1 MSKSSEGAG
10 DLTSKDKS
18 KSAIAAGSVEFASN
32 DSVEAAATNRSAEPE
47 VIPVDPDGTEE
58 LPAATIED
66 GSEGEVQGRSG
77 AMLKRRQVDEDV
89 EGDRKNSNAK
99 PIRPEEHKER
109 KECGPPVRARWATG
123 HTNKKSES

>member
-47 VIPVDPDGTEE
+47 VIPVDPDGTVE
-58 LPAATIED
+58 LPAAQIVD
-66 GSEGEVQGRSG
+66 GSEGEVQ
-77 AMLKRRQVDEDV
+77 RRIGTLLRRGQVV
-89 EGDRKNSNAK
+89 AAGGGGRKNGKAK
-99 PIRPEEHKER
+99 P
-109 KECGPPVRARWATG
+109 VT
-123 HTNKKSES
+123 TTT

>member
-1 MSKSSEGAG
+1 MASRGRVLRATIAEPICSAKPSTSLALCVAVRWRSRRLRMSKSSEGAG

-58 LPAATIED
+58 LQIGRESCRARVCQY
-66 GSEGEVQGRSG
+66 GEVRG
-77 AMLKRRQVDEDV
+77 VTE
-89 EGDRKNSNAK
+89 
-99 PIRPEEHKER
+99 
-109 KECGPPVRARWATG
+109 
-123 HTNKKSES
+123 